1 MIVESNAGAPFGLLV
16 VPRSGIRGSRI
27 NLDVKISDAAATVGP
42 PSHPAGVALRH
53 AREPRSRV
61 ERVSTDPRSEADV
74 PRRPSTIDP
83 ATARH
88 LHHLLATEQRRG
100 RLPSVAAGIVRD
112 GALVW
117 SDAIGTLDGR
127 AGGEPADTDT
137 QYRMGSITK
146 TFVAVA
152 VMRLRDA
159 GRLDLLDRFEDH
171 VPGSRLGRRDDR
183 AAALARRRG
192 AGRDERPVV
201 GADARRRLGRARR
214 IARGTALPGRA
225 ALPLHERRLRGARR
239 ARRAGARRRLVRGR
253 AS

>member
-1 MIVESNAGAPFGLLV
+1 M
-16 VPRSGIRGSRI
+16 
-27 NLDVKISDAAATVGP
+27 
-42 PSHPAGVALRH
+42 
-53 AREPRSRV
+53 
-61 ERVSTDPRSEADV
+61 STDLRSDPHGDADAPTLTRTV
-74 PRRPSTIDP
+74 DP

-112 GALVW
+112 GALAW

-127 AGGEPADTDT
+127 AGGEVADTDT

-171 VPGSRLGRRDDR
+171 VPGSQLGG
-183 AAALARRRG
+183 ATIAQLLSHG
-192 AGRDERPVV
+192 AGVQAETNGPWWERTPVAAGTSSRDPWWDNAS
-201 GADARRRLGRARR
+201 G
-214 IARGTALPGRA
+214 P
-225 ALPLHERRLRGARR
+225 
-239 ARRAGARRRLVRGR
+239 AGASTTRTS
-253 AS
+253 ASPRSASSWPARTAPTGSTWSVVTCSTRSA